1 MCCCAFFRCF
11 RASRASASCGWRPEE
26 APVFYG
32 NGLHGIGGEWLS
44 RKSRLRKRDIL
55 VISIVVLLVLAGLY
69 LGAQW
74 LEDKNAS
81 PEPRG
86 DYRLRY
92 EDKQLTVNG
101 QTYRQRSNLITILFM
116 GIDQEDIS
124 DSTPAY
130 LRYLSG
136 GQADFLRLM
145 VIDPLEKTI
154 AQIEIDRDTMT
165 PITMLNTLGEKLG
178 YRTAQICL
186 SHSYGDGKEQSCGY
200 TVEAVSN
207 LLYNLPIKYYAAM
220 NLDGISTLNDMLGG
234 VTVTLA
240 DDFSHLD
247 PAMAK
252 GTTLTLV
259 GDQAEI
265 FVRSRMTVGVG
276 TNEARMARQRQY
288 VSQMMELLHQKIQ
301 ESSDF
306 IGALF
311 DSLAP
316 QLCTNMS
323 RAQMMNEAWT
333 ARNYTR
339 LPLQSISGV
348 HQEGDYGYIQFLPDE
363 ASLEQVILDVFYQK
377 VK

>member
-1 MCCCAFFRCF
+1 
-11 RASRASASCGWRPEE
+11 
-26 APVFYG
+26 
-32 NGLHGIGGEWLS
+32 LS

-55 VISIVVLLVLAGLY
+55 VITIVVLLVLTGIF

-74 LEDKNAS
+74 LDGQNAK

-92 EDKQLTVNG
+92 EDQQLTVNG

-116 GIDQEDIS
+116 GIDQEDAS

-207 LLYNLPIKYYAAM
+207 LLYNQPIKYYVAM
-220 NLDGISTLNDMLGG
+220 NLGGISTLNDMVGG
-234 VTVTLA
+234 VTVTLE
-240 DDFSHLD
+240 DDFSHID
-247 PAMAK
+247 PAMTK

-259 GDQAEI
+259 GKQAEI
-265 FVRSRMTVGVG
+265 FVRSRMSVGVG
-276 TNEARMARQRQY
+276 TNEARMARQQQY
-288 VSQMMELLHQKIQ
+288 MSQITELLNQKIH
-301 ESSDF
+301 ENSDF
-306 IGALF
+306 VGSLF
-311 DSLAP
+311 DSLSP
-316 QLCTNMS
+316 HLCTNMN
-323 RAQMMNEAWT
+323 RAQMINEAWSIKD
-333 ARNYTR
+333 YTR
-339 LPLQSISGV
+339 LPLVSIEGV
-348 HQEGDYGYIQFLPDE
+348 HQAGNDGYMQFLPDE
-363 ASLEQVILDVFYQK
+363 KSLEQIILDVFYK
-377 VK
+377 KLK

>member
-1 MCCCAFFRCF
+1 M
-11 RASRASASCGWRPEE
+11 
-26 APVFYG
+26 
-32 NGLHGIGGEWLS
+32 S

-55 VISIVVLLVLAGLY
+55 VISVVVLLVLTGLY
-69 LGAQW
+69 MGAQW
-74 LEDKNAS
+74 LEDNNAS

-92 EDKQLTVNG
+92 EDKQMTVNG
-101 QTYRQRSNLITILFM
+101 QTYRQRSNLTTILLM
-116 GIDQEDIS
+116 GIDQGDVSE
-124 DSTPAY
+124 STPAY

-165 PITMLNTLGEKLG
+165 PITVLGTEGVKLG
-178 YRTAQICL
+178 YRTMQIAL
-186 SHSYGDGKEQSCGY
+186 SHGFGDGKEQSCGF

-207 LLYNLPIKYYAAM
+207 LLYNVPIEYYAAI
-220 NLDGISTLNDMLGG
+220 NLNGISVMNDVLGG
-234 VTVTLA
+234 VTVTLE

-247 PAMAK
+247 PAMTK

-265 FVRSRMTVGVG
+265 FVRSRMSMGVG
-276 TNEARMARQRQY
+276 TNEARMTRQRQY
-288 VSQMMELLHQKIQ
+288 VNQMTELLHQKIL

-306 IGALF
+306 IGSLF
-311 DSLAP
+311 DSLSP
-316 QLCTNMS
+316 YLCTSMS
-323 RAQMMNEAWT
+323 RAQMINEAWN
-333 ARNYTR
+333 AKDYTR
-339 LPLQSISGV
+339 LPLVTIAGTHEIGSDG
-348 HQEGDYGYIQFLPDE
+348 HMQFLVGED
-363 ASLEQVILDVFYQK
+363 SLEQVLLDVFYKK